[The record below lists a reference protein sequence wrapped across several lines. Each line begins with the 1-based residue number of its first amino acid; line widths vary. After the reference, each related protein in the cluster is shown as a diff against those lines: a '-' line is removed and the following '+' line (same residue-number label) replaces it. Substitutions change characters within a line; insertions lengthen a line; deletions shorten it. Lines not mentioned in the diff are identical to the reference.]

1 MAHRALLLVDLQNDF
16 CAGGALAVP
25 EGDSTVDVANAL
37 IDWSLARGEPIVASQ
52 DWHPADHGSFASQH
66 QVEPYTEGEL
76 DGLAQTFWP
85 DHCVQHSEGA
95 ALHPLLKQQ
104 AIAAVFHKGQNRII
118 DSYSAF
124 FDNGHRQKTEL
135 DGWLRGQ
142 GIVELTVLGL
152 ATDYCVKFTV
162 LGCPGAGLRG
172 QRHHRRL
179 SRRKSAATGQQP
191 GVYGDG
197 RRGATLYTL
206 DDWRKLRPDP
216 SPPAPSRRVF
226 FCRLAIVHKLNS
238 LAVSTGYCC

>member
-1 MAHRALLLVDLQNDF
+1 MICRTTFAPAARWRFQKAT
-16 CAGGALAVP
+16 
-25 EGDSTVDVANAL
+25 STVEVANAL

-124 FDNGHRQKTEL
+124 FGQRSPAENRTGRLAAWSGD
-135 DGWLRGQ
+135 RGA
-142 GIVELTVLGL
+142 GPFSASPPITALSSPCWMPL
-152 ATDYCVKFTV
+152 A
-162 LGCPGAGLRG
+162 LGLRG

-179 SRRKSAATGQQP
+179 SRRKSAAAGQQP

-197 RRGATLYTL
+197 AAGATLYTL
-206 DDWRKLRPDP
+206 DDWRETQ
-216 SPPAPSRRVF
+216 A
-226 FCRLAIVHKLNS
+226 
-238 LAVSTGYCC
+238 

>member
-37 IDWSLARGEPIVASQ
+37 IDWS
-52 DWHPADHGSFASQH
+52 
-66 QVEPYTEGEL
+66 
-76 DGLAQTFWP
+76 LAQTFWP

-162 LGCPGAGLRG
+162 LDALALGYAVNVITDGCRG
-172 QRHHRRL
+172 VNLQPQD
-179 SRRKSAATGQQP
+179 SSQAFMEMAAA
-191 GVYGDG
+191 
-197 RRGATLYTL
+197 GATLYTL
-206 DDWRKLRPDP
+206 DDWRETQ
-216 SPPAPSRRVF
+216 A
-226 FCRLAIVHKLNS
+226 
-238 LAVSTGYCC
+238 